1 MSPSVRRLRAGEAA
15 LLRDVRLAA
24 LRDAPMAFG
33 STLAREEAF
42 APDVWEKRAA
52 AGAAGIEQVVLV
64 AEPEAGLAMGRLDDD
79 PTAAG
84 LYSMWVAPHAR
95 GEGVARALVE
105 AVIAWATER
114 GARTLTTSVAEGNA
128 GAARLYTSTGFADT
142 GRREPLGHSDGVV
155 AVFERPLGDRSVGGL
170 RPNSAAG

>member
-1 MSPSVRRLRAGEAA
+1 MSPAVRRLRAGEAA

-42 APDVWEKRAA
+42 APDVWETRAA
-52 AGAAGIEQVVLV
+52 AGAAGDEQVVFV
-64 AEPEAGLAMGRLDDD
+64 AESEAGLAMGRLDDDD

-84 LYSMWVAPHAR
+84 LYSMWVAPRAR
-95 GEGVARALVE
+95 GEGVARALVD
-105 AVIAWATER
+105 AVIAWAAER

-128 GAARLYTSTGFADT
+128 AAARLYAGAGFADT
-142 GRREPLGHSDGVV
+142 GRHEPLGHSDAVV
-155 AVFERPLGDRSVGGL
+155 VVLERVLA
-170 RPNSAAG
+170 RP

>member
-1 MSPSVRRLRAGEAA
+1 MSPSVRRLRTGEAD
-15 LLRDVRLAA
+15 LLRDLRLRA

-33 STLAREEAF
+33 STLAREAAF
-42 APDVWEKRAA
+42 APDVWQTRAA
-52 AGAAGIEQVVLV
+52 AGAAGEEQAVFV
-64 AEPEAGLAMGRLDDD
+64 AEPEAGLAMGRLDDDD

-105 AVIAWATER
+105 AVTGWATER

-128 GAARLYTSTGFADT
+128 AAARLYAGAGFTDT

-155 AVFERPLGDRSVGGL
+155 AVFERPLGDR
-170 RPNSAAG
+170 